1 MPWRSRDVEQ
11 QRMAFVIR
19 ASSGQ
24 ESMRAL
30 CGEFEIARSTGY
42 QWKRGLAECGSL
54 AELGEQS
61 RRPHH
66 SPRKTAAGIEQEVV
80 GLRRQYGWGARKLQ
94 VLLAEKGRHLP
105 VSTINR
111 IIERNGLV
119 EELSRGRPALQRF
132 ERAEPNQ
139 LWQMDFKGDYPV
151 AEGRC
156 YPLSL
161 LDDHSRYLVGL
172 YPLSHPDG
180 GLVAASLVE
189 AFERCGVPEA
199 ILTDHGTP
207 WWSNTNQ
214 WGLTWVAVAVMK
226 QNIRLC
232 FSGFRH
238 PQTQGKVERF
248 HRTLKLDL
256 LHHGQPKTM
265 IGFAQQLS
273 RFRQTYNEPRPHEAL
288 RMQRPAEHYRAS
300 TRAYEPTPAEF
311 SYPEAWTLSRLNTQ
325 GMLSHRGRRYF
336 VCEALAGQTVAW
348 QPLADKW
355 LVRYRNM
362 YVREI
367 DPKTGSTNPL
377 VLPAG

>member
-24 ESMRAL
+24 ESMRGL

-42 QWKRGLAECGSL
+42 HWKRRLAECGSL

-66 SPRKTAAGIEQEVV
+66 SPRKTDPGREQEVV
-80 GLRRQYGWGARKLQ
+80 ALRRQFGWGARKLQ
-94 VLLAEKGRHLP
+94 VLLAEKGMRLP

-119 EELSRGRPALQRF
+119 EAPGRGRPALQRF

-172 YPLSHPDG
+172 YALSHPDG
-180 GLVAASLVE
+180 GLVAASLVD
-189 AFERCGVPEA
+189 AFERCGVPDA

-232 FSGFRH
+232 FSRFRH

-248 HRTLKLDL
+248 HRTLKRDL
-256 LHHGQPKTM
+256 QHHGQPKTM
-265 IGFAQQLS
+265 MGFQQQLS
-273 RFRQTYNEPRPHEAL
+273 RFRQIYNEQRPHEAL
-288 RMQRPAEHYRAS
+288 RMQRPVEHYRTS
-300 TRAYEPTPAEF
+300 VRSYEPIPAEF
-311 SYPEAWTLSRLNTQ
+311 AYPAEWTLSRLNTQ

-336 VCEALAGQTVAW
+336 VGEALAGQTVAW
-348 QPLADKW
+348 HVVGPKW

-367 DPKTGSTNPL
+367 DPKTGSTKPL

>member
-42 QWKRGLAECGSL
+42 HWKRRLAECGSL
-54 AELGEQS
+54 AELGERS

-66 SPRKTAAGIEQEVV
+66 SPRKTDAGMEQEVV
-80 GLRRQYGWGARKLQ
+80 ALRRHFGWGARKLQ
-94 VLLAEKGRHLP
+94 VLLAEKDLHLP

-119 EELSRGRPALQRF
+119 EQPGRGRPALQRF

-172 YPLSHPDG
+172 YPLAHPDG

-214 WGLTWVAVAVMK
+214 WGLTWLAVAVMK

-248 HRTLKLDL
+248 HRTLKRDL

-265 IGFAQQLS
+265 LGFQQQLS
-273 RFRQTYNEPRPHEAL
+273 RFRQIYNERRPHEAL
-288 RMQRPAEHYRAS
+288 RMQRPAERYQTS
-300 TRAYEPTPAEF
+300 VRAYEPKPAEF
-311 SYPEAWTLSRLNTQ
+311 AYPAEWMLSRLNTE

-336 VCEALAGQTVAW
+336 VGEALAGQTVAW
-348 QPLADKW
+348 QVVGPKW

-367 DPKTGSTNPL
+367 DPKTGSTKPL

>member
-24 ESMRAL
+24 EPMRSL
-30 CGEFEIARSTGY
+30 CREFEIATSTGY
-42 QWKRGLAECGSL
+42 QWKRRFAECASL
-54 AELGEQS
+54 AELGEHS

-66 SPRKTAAGIEQEVV
+66 SPRKTASAIEQQVV
-80 GLRRQYGWGARKLQ
+80 ALRRQYGWGARKLQ
-94 VLLAEKGRHLP
+94 VLLAETGTRLP

-119 EELSRGRPALQRF
+119 DEPSRGRPALQRF
-132 ERAEPNQ
+132 ERAAPNE

-156 YPLSL
+156 YPLTL

-172 YPLSHPDG
+172 YPLSGPEG
-180 GLVAASLVE
+180 GLVAASLVD

-248 HRTLKLDL
+248 HRTLKRDL
-256 LHHGQPKTM
+256 HHHGQPKTM
-265 IGFAQQLS
+265 AGFAQQLG
-273 RFRQTYNEPRPHEAL
+273 RFRQTYNERRPHEAL
-288 RMQRPAEHYRAS
+288 RMQRPAERYRTS

-311 SYPEAWTLSRLNTQ
+311 AYPPEWMLSRLNTQ
-325 GMLSHRGRRYF
+325 GMLIHRGRRYF

-348 QPLADKW
+348 QALGAKW

-367 DPKTGSTNPL
+367 DPETGSTKPL